1 MQIQRIG
8 AQFTPKLDNRSNS
21 HAQNLNFK
29 GNREAEIFKLT
40 FEETLRILNGNFK
53 KSVSLTAMNLRKIF
67 KPQSCELKPQRIGN
81 GMNHFFK
88 FKTTPESEPIT
99 IMYNTTKHNTY
110 IEYHDPNLKNENSHI
125 IFNNPKVIE
134 MPENPYNKMAS

>member
-1 MQIQRIG
+1 MQIQSIG
-8 AQFTPKLDNRSNS
+8 VPLNSRKRNLSNNS
-21 HAQNLNFK
+21 AQNLHFK
-29 GNREAEIFKLT
+29 GNAEAEIFKIT

-53 KSVSLTAMNLRKIF
+53 KAVNLTAMNLRKIF
-67 KPQSCELKPQRIGN
+67 KPQCCELKPRRIGN
-81 GMNHFFK
+81 GVNHFFK

-125 IFNNPKVIE
+125 IFKNTKTIE
-134 MPENPYNKMAS
+134 IPENPYNKMAS